1 MKKIRLDC
9 LVVEK
14 GFAESREKAK
24 RLILSGS
31 VVLKTDALTKP
42 GIMVSIDLDITLKER
57 DKYVSRG
64 GLKIEGFFKDN
75 PFSVKGFKCLDIGAS
90 TGGFTDFLLQN
101 GAEEMVCVDV
111 GYGVLHLKLRQH
123 KQVKLFEKVNARAL
137 SKALVGNDFDLIV
150 IDVSFI
156 SLTLIFPAA
165 ISLLKKGGLLLCLV
179 KPQFE
184 AGRKFVGKGGVVR
197 SIEIQKKCVDKIIDF
212 GKESSLS
219 FKKYKECVLKGPKG
233 NQEYFCLFEKNI

>member
-1 MKKIRLDC
+1 VKKIRLDC

-14 GFAESREKAK
+14 GFAQSRERAK

-31 VVLKTDALTKP
+31 IVLKTDALTKP
-42 GIMVSIDLDITLKER
+42 GMMVKSDLNIILKER

-64 GLKIEGFFKDN
+64 GVKIEGFFKEY
-75 PFSVKGFKCLDIGAS
+75 PFVVTGFKCLDIGAS

-101 GAEEMVCVDV
+101 GVEQVVCVDV
-111 GYGVLHLKLRQH
+111 GYGVLHFKLRQN
-123 KQVKLFEKVNARAL
+123 KQVKLFEKVNARTL
-137 SKALVGNDFDLIV
+137 SDKLVGNNFDLIV

-156 SLTLIFPAA
+156 SLTLILPAA
-165 ISLLKKGGLLLCLV
+165 ISLLKKGGALLCLV

-197 SIEIQKKCVDKIIDF
+197 SLDIQKKCVDKIIDF
-212 GKESSLS
+212 GKESNLS
-219 FKKYKECVLKGPKG
+219 FIKSKECVIKGPKG
-233 NQEYFCLFEKNI
+233 NQEYFCLFEK